1 MPEPVN
7 DASVELSKVDLSNG
21 IIAEVTVSTA
31 SAIVTHPDDPY
42 RILVAMSEKHPNPV
56 IPSGKIE
63 VDEDVT
69 ITIAVPN
76 ATNNF
81 SQKIN
86 LNLFPNPTQNEI
98 HIEIEDAELSN
109 YYIFNANGKLVDFGN
124 LNQQMTILTNHLS
137 NGMYHFVGTNLE
149 GDRVVKK
156 FLVAR

>member
-1 MPEPVN
+1 M
-7 DASVELSKVDLSNG
+7 ASNQTLFILEGSTTNG
-21 IIAEVTVSTA
+21 E
-31 SAIVTHPDDPY
+31 
-42 RILVAMSEKHPNPV
+42 
-56 IPSGKIE
+56 IE